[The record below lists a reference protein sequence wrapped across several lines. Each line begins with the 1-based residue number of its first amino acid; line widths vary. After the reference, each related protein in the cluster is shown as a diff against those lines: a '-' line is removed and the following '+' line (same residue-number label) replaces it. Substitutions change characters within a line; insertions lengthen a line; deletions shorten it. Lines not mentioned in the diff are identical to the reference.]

1 MLRGDNSP
9 SGLSQKLQP
18 LLGKSDH
25 LPGAQPGRAGLCC
38 IGGDSMGAIGF
49 RSRRWAMTFGGAVIL
64 AAGVLAGTVMTAYT
78 SWNPFHQKDEQ
89 KVPIYVATN
98 TPRLTGSLSLEEG
111 LAPLARAVRQS
122 VVSISLT
129 KVVRGQIHP
138 FMDDPFFRRFFGE
151 DIEPRQRRIPGLG
164 SGVIISPDG
173 YILTNNH
180 VVEGA
185 SEVKVTFADKREMV
199 AKIIGTDE
207 PTDVAVIKVD
217 AKDLPAMPLGD
228 SRNLQVGEFVLAVGN
243 PFGLG
248 HTVTFGIISATGRGN
263 LRIAQYGDF
272 IQTDAAINPGN
283 SGGALVNMRGQLIG
297 INTAIKTSGFEQGNI
312 GIGFAIPIHM
322 ARDIMDQLLR
332 TGSVVRGY
340 LGLLPQDVTP
350 AIAEQ
355 LGLKTPQGALVA
367 SVSENTPAAQAGIQ
381 NGDVIVEFNGRPV
394 ESADSLRN
402 MVAETAPGSNVKLKL
417 IRDGSERTVT
427 VKLGTRPSEQHA
439 RSGQD
444 LNRENALSGIRV
456 EELTPALR
464 RQLNLPTSVNGVVV
478 ADVDPESSAADEEIM
493 RGHIIQEI
501 NRRPIKSVA
510 DFQSAAAQAGGK
522 NVLVLVYDPRST
534 VSRYVVLKPRQ

>member
-1 MLRGDNSP
+1 
-9 SGLSQKLQP
+9 
-18 LLGKSDH
+18 
-25 LPGAQPGRAGLCC
+25 
-38 IGGDSMGAIGF
+38 MGSIGF
-49 RSRRWAMTFGGAVIL
+49 RSRRWAIALGGAVML
-64 AAGVLAGTVMTAYT
+64 AVGILAGTVMTAYT

-98 TPRLTGSLSLEEG
+98 TPGLVGNLSLEEG

-129 KVVRGQIHP
+129 KVVRGQPIHP
-138 FMDDPFFRRFFGE
+138 FMDDPFFRRFFGDDFE
-151 DIEPRQRRIPGLG
+151 PFQPRQRREAGLG

-185 SEVKVTFADKREMV
+185 SEVKVTLADKREMT
-199 AKIIGTDE
+199 AKIIGTDA
-207 PTDVAVIKVD
+207 PTDVAVIKID

-263 LRIAQYGDF
+263 LNIADYGDF

-297 INTAIKTSGFEQGNI
+297 INTAIKTSGFAQGNI

-355 LGLKTPQGALVA
+355 FGLKSPKGALVA
-367 SVSENTPAAQAGIQ
+367 SVTEGTPAAQSGIQ
-381 NGDVIVEFNGRPV
+381 NGDVIVEYNGRPV
-394 ESADSLRN
+394 EDANSLRN
-402 MVAETAPGSNVKLKL
+402 MVAETAPGTSVKIKL
-417 IRDGSERTVT
+417 LRDGSERTVT
-427 VKLGTRPSEQHA
+427 VKVGTRPGQQQA
-439 RSGQD
+439 RTGQD

-456 EELTPALR
+456 EELTPTLR
-464 RQLNLPTSVNGVVV
+464 RQLNLPASVNGVVV
-478 ADVDPESSAADEEIM
+478 TDVDPESSAADEEIV

-501 NRRPIKSVA
+501 NRRPIRSVA
-510 DFQSAAAQAGGK
+510 DFQAAAAQAGNK